1 MVEIELGGGRGGGG
15 PRDPRT
21 VVDGYWGIISRGG
34 GNMGLSLMAG
44 GFDYWSLAFV
54 LYLSIINR
62 D

>member
-1 MVEIELGGGRGGGG
+1 MGEGGGEA
-15 PRDPRT
+15 RDPRT
-21 VVDGYWGIISRGG
+21 VVDGYWGVISRGG